1 MLIYPPTSTLEIG
14 WARMRRSR
22 VGKTVK
28 VITRGQGKCAT
39 APFKWR
45 NEVAKNT
52 NSCYNIKLRK
62 RISYRYRKNLHKTR
76 CDKFDFFGMETIN
89 SSLFNLEMTNFL
101 QR

>member
-1 MLIYPPTSTLEIG
+1 MLIYPPTSTLKIG

-39 APFKWR
+39 APFKRR

-62 RISYRYRKNLHKTR
+62 VFLIDIGKTYARQGVTSLIS
-76 CDKFDFFGMETIN
+76 
-89 SSLFNLEMTNFL
+89 LEWKL
-101 QR
+101 